1 MLDLLAVAVLS
12 QAPLTLQALVP
23 TSGANAEALLDG
35 KPDTGWTPEGD
46 AEGEGVLFRFENEVV
61 LKKVSVESCSG
72 KRTALTPFV
81 NGGEFAP
88 VTVQG
93 KKTPVVTLSSAKVRS
108 VFLRLDEVGAGACLA
123 EVSFEGDKPLTVR
136 APRGLPATARASS
149 VLAPA
154 DAYHPGYL
162 FDGRLDFGWVEG
174 VKGPGLGESM
184 TLTFTAPVTLTALE
198 LWNGYQRSDDHFKK
212 NARAKK
218 LTVTVDGAEPIELAV
233 KDAQGSQ
240 KLLLPRPAT
249 TKSLT
254 LTIKEAFPGTKYDD
268 LVLSELRVWDAE
280 GPRAIVTSDLS
291 ERAAAL
297 KAELASAPLKTFVDK
312 TLRSACKVEGYELEA
327 KFRTNHSFVVYR
339 SADEDTGSVKEVL
352 DGTWILK
359 DGKTVE
365 LFGRSHRNTWS
376 NDPYASPGG
385 REATTIIGGPLK
397 VTRVS
402 DLKKGEYEALLAKF
416 TEGPLKWSFDCA
428 EVKDADALGKAGAF
442 VIEGRAVTAILKP

>member
-1 MLDLLAVAVLS
+1 MLDLLAVVVLS

-23 TSGANAEALLDG
+23 TSGANADALLDG
-35 KPDTGWTPEGD
+35 KADTGWTPEGD
-46 AEGEGVLFRFENEVV
+46 AEGEGVLFRFEGEVTLEQV
-61 LKKVSVESCSG
+61 LVESCAG

-81 NGGEFAP
+81 NGAEFAP

-93 KKTPVVTLSSAKVRS
+93 KKTPVVTIKAAKVRS
-108 VFLRLDEVGAGACLA
+108 VFLRLDAAGPGACLA
-123 EVSFEGDKPLTVR
+123 EVSFEADKPLPVR
-136 APRGLPATARASS
+136 APRGLPATAKASS
-149 VLAPA
+149 VLTPA

-184 TLTFTAPVTLTALE
+184 TLTFAAPVTLTGLE

-218 LTVTVDGAEPIELAV
+218 LTVTLDGAPPLELAV

-240 KLLLPRPAT
+240 KLMFPKPAS

-254 LTIKEAFPGTKYDD
+254 LTIKEAWPGTKYDD

-280 GPRAIVTSDLS
+280 GPRTIATTDLS

-297 KAELASAPLKTFVDK
+297 KTELAAAPLKTFVDK

-339 SADEDTGSVKEVL
+339 TADDETGAVKEVL

-359 DGKTVE
+359 DAKTVE
-365 LFGRSHRNTWS
+365 LFGRSHKNVWS
-376 NDPYASPGG
+376 NDPYASPAGK
-385 REATTIIGGPLK
+385 EATSIIGGPLK

-402 DLKKGEYEALLAKF
+402 DLKKADYDALLAKF

-428 EVKDADALGKAGAF
+428 EVKDSDALAKAGAF
-442 VIEGRAVTAILKP
+442 VVEGRAVTAILRP